1 MAFGATVLQMIG
13 SLYGKQPSAHAVNEM
28 LAQEEQQQPTAVRLL
43 ASMIVV
49 LCVIAGGTEA
59 SSRSQH
65 RLSTWGEI
73 YQMYKYR
80 QQKQPA
86 LGLFEPSVNILSP
99 HTMFLPLSDS
109 TLGGQSELTSLRSV
123 RLRKGLLNF
132 EGTINTRVNKNG
144 AGFMAIRTTIPE
156 GVLTTASRGVKLRLR
171 GDGKTYKLFLHKG
184 ESFWL
189 GQAPKWEFDLPTIQR
204 SGRNGVKNDDDDD
217 DDDGVWQE
225 ILVPFDELLQS
236 WGGGPDFQPSMTEK
250 ERHVFHPNEMR
261 EIGVMLSFKLA
272 DGRRN
277 PKETFGEGEIHFSLL
292 IQSIET
298 Y

>member
-1 MAFGATVLQMIG
+1 
-13 SLYGKQPSAHAVNEM
+13 M
-28 LAQEEQQQPTAVRLL
+28 LAQGKWQQPAAVRLI
-43 ASMIVV
+43 AMIV
-49 LCVIAGGTEA
+49 LCVVAGGVEA
-59 SSRSQH
+59 SSRSQY

-73 YQMYKYR
+73 FQLYNHR
-80 QQKQPA
+80 QQKQLA
-86 LGLFEPSVNILSP
+86 LGLFEPPINILAP
-99 HTMFLPLSDS
+99 RKMFFALSDS

-123 RLRKGLLNF
+123 RVRKGLLNF

-144 AGFMAIRTTIPE
+144 AGFMAIRTPIPE

-217 DDDGVWQE
+217 DDVWQE
-225 ILVPFDELLQS
+225 IRVPFDILQQS